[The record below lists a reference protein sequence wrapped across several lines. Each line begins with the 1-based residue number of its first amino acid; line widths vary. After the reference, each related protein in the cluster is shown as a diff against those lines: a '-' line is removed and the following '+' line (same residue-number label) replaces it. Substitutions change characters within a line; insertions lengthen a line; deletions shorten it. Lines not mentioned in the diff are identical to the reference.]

1 MQSFCFSRKKLAP
14 NQSIVFHMALFK
26 HFMINI
32 SMLPSGSLKI
42 NVSEIIQAYPFLKQ
56 IRR

>member
-1 MQSFCFSRKKLAP
+1 MQSFCFSRKKL
-14 NQSIVFHMALFK
+14 V
-26 HFMINI
+26 